1 MEALFQNTA
10 VDGWTSCIPRLSNVD
25 APEDEDDEVETEGG
39 DDEDYEMSTPSTVNS
54 RKRPSTAD
62 TTSNPRKSTK
72 RVPVVT
78 IMQGLVTQ
86 LEIAS
91 TKDEQTLQ
99 AISENMVTQFKQ
111 REEQAKQAKSEAKK
125 R

>member
-1 MEALFQNTA
+1 
-10 VDGWTSCIPRLSNVD
+10 
-25 APEDEDDEVETEGG
+25 
-39 DDEDYEMSTPSTVNS
+39 MSTPSTVNS
-54 RKRPSTAD
+54 RKRPSTTD
-62 TTSNPRKSTK
+62 TASSPSKSTK